1 MTPNDI
7 ATDITG
13 HGTAGSGS
21 INASVNYTYTFER
34 MDDAN
39 TWDR

>member
-7 ATDITG
+7 ATNVAGLNPVGEGKITV
-13 HGTAGSGS
+13 SM
-21 INASVNYTYTFER
+21 NYTYTFER
-34 MDDAN
+34 MDDSN